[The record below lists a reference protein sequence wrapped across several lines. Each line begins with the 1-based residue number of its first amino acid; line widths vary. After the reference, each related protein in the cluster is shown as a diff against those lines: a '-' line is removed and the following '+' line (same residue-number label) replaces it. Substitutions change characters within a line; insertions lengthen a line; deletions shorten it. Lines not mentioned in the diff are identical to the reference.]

1 MRGIVMR
8 GQEDEVT
15 LFASPP
21 KVAREMGLQSSL
33 SVIIDIINSAKKT
46 LFITCYEFSSKDL
59 TELLIRA
66 VERGVFIDL
75 YIDDSNDS
83 RIQRSVKNLKKLN
96 DIGVRIVRR
105 NSSTSDNHTKA
116 IIADSRTG
124 IIGSANFTR
133 SGMERNIEI
142 GLKLTGPTCRIFVDK
157 FILGLEGMSD
167 HD

>member
-1 MRGIVMR
+1 MR

-21 KVAREMGLQSSL
+21 KVAREMGLQSSF
-33 SVIIDIINSAKKT
+33 SVITEIINSAKET

-59 TELLIRA
+59 TKLLLRA
-66 VERGVFIDL
+66 VDRGVYIDL
-75 YIDDSNDS
+75 YIDDSSDS
-83 RIQRSVKNLKKLN
+83 RIQRSANNLQTLSEN
-96 DIGVRIVRR
+96 GVRVVRR
-105 NSSTSDNHTKA
+105 DSSRSDNHTKA
-116 IIADSRTG
+116 IIADSRAG
-124 IIGSANFTR
+124 IIGSANFTK

>member
-1 MRGIVMR
+1 MR

-21 KVAREMGLQSSL
+21 KVAREMGLQSSF
-33 SVIIDIINSAKKT
+33 SVITEIINSAKET

-59 TELLIRA
+59 TKLLLRA
-66 VERGVFIDL
+66 VDRGVYIDL
-75 YIDDSNDS
+75 YIDDSSDS
-83 RIQRSVKNLKKLN
+83 RIQRSVKNLQTLSEN
-96 DIGVRIVRR
+96 GVRVVRR
-105 NSSTSDNHTKA
+105 DSSQSDNHTKA

-124 IIGSANFTR
+124 IIGSANFTK

>member
-1 MRGIVMR
+1 MR

-21 KVAREMGLQSSL
+21 KVAREMGLQSSF
-33 SVIIDIINSAKKT
+33 SVITEIINSAKET

-59 TELLIRA
+59 TKLLLRA
-66 VERGVFIDL
+66 VERGVYIDL
-75 YIDDSNDS
+75 YIDDSSDS
-83 RIQRSVKNLKKLN
+83 RIQRSANNLQTLSEN
-96 DIGVRIVRR
+96 GVRVVRR
-105 NSSTSDNHTKA
+105 DSSRFDNHTKA
-116 IIADSRTG
+116 IIADSKTG
-124 IIGSANFTR
+124 IIGSANFTK

>member
-1 MRGIVMR
+1 MR
-8 GQEDEVT
+8 GQEDEVS

-21 KVAREMGLQSSL
+21 KVAREMGLQSSF
-33 SVIIDIINSAKKT
+33 SVITELINSAKET

-59 TELLIRA
+59 TKLLLRA
-66 VERGVFIDL
+66 VERGVYIDM
-75 YIDDSNDS
+75 YIDDSSDS
-83 RIQRSVKNLKKLN
+83 RIQRSANNLQTLSEN
-96 DIGVRIVRR
+96 GVRVVRR
-105 NSSTSDNHTKA
+105 DSSRSDNHTKA
-116 IIADSRTG
+116 IIADSKTG

>member
-21 KVAREMGLQSSL
+21 KVAREMGLQSSF
-33 SVIIDIINSAKKT
+33 SVITEIINSAKET

-59 TELLIRA
+59 TKLLLRA
-66 VERGVFIDL
+66 VERGVYIDL
-75 YIDDSNDS
+75 YIDDSSDS
-83 RIQRSVKNLKKLN
+83 RIQRSANNLQTLSEN
-96 DIGVRIVRR
+96 GVRVVRR
-105 NSSTSDNHTKA
+105 DSSQSDNHTKA
-116 IIADSRTG
+116 IIADSKTG
-124 IIGSANFTR
+124 IIGSANFTK

>member
-1 MRGIVMR
+1 MR
-8 GQEDEVT
+8 GQEDEVS

-21 KVAREMGLQSSL
+21 KVAREMGLQSSF
-33 SVIIDIINSAKKT
+33 SVITELINSAKET

-59 TELLIRA
+59 TKLLLRA
-66 VERGVFIDL
+66 VERGVYIDL
-75 YIDDSNDS
+75 YIDDSSDS
-83 RIQRSVKNLKKLN
+83 RIQRSVNNLQTLSEN
-96 DIGVRIVRR
+96 GVRVVRR
-105 NSSTSDNHTKA
+105 DSSLSDNHTKA

-124 IIGSANFTR
+124 IIGSANFTK

>member
-1 MRGIVMR
+1 MIT
-8 GQEDEVT
+8 E
-15 LFASPP
+15 
-21 KVAREMGLQSSL
+21 
-33 SVIIDIINSAKKT
+33 IINSAKET

-59 TELLIRA
+59 TKLLLRA
-66 VERGVFIDL
+66 GERGVYIDL

-83 RIQRSVKNLKKLN
+83 RIQRSVNNLQTLSEN
-96 DIGVRIVRR
+96 GVRVVRR
-105 NSSTSDNHTKA
+105 DSSQSDNHTKA

-124 IIGSANFTR
+124 IIGSANFTK